1 MMQNIYNKLN
11 QMGIHAYLV
20 LAVVVVVM
28 AFSSLEAQSP
38 SAHSARHPSLVRVP
52 HPDLFSPLLSYPYHV
67 HRDRSPHLF
76 DPYFG
81 GLAHRDDGSLVD
93 PGRAYV
99 HPYLF
104 HSHVCLYLFFWFYHK

>member
-1 MMQNIYNKLN
+1 MT
-11 QMGIHAYLV
+11 
-20 LAVVVVVM
+20 

-38 SAHSARHPSLVRVP
+38 SAHSARHPSLVVRVP
-52 HPDLFSPLLSYPYHV
+52 HPDLISPLLSYPYHIV
-67 HRDRSPHLF
+67 HDHSPRLS

-81 GLAHRDDGSLVD
+81 GLAHHDDESLAD

-104 HSHVCLYLFFWFYHK
+104 HSHVCLYIYFITNKFSIGL